1 MWCCAAQHALSF
13 NSVQRCGGDGPAGRG
28 GPGLVVRPLVG
39 VSGGVTRFLEGVS
52 NTATLFDKEASKSV
66 RSHPRAFY
74 GQGRVMR
81 QYKPGD
87 ALVASILR
95 KLDSKQVCTCR

>member
-1 MWCCAAQHALSF
+1 MPCRSTVYNDVVAMVLLLW
-13 NSVQRCGGDGPAGRG
+13 
-28 GPGLVVRPLVG
+28 PGLVVRPLVG

>member
-1 MWCCAAQHALSF
+1 M
-13 NSVQRCGGDGPAGRG
+13 
-28 GPGLVVRPLVG
+28 VVRPLVG